1 MKKALCICLLFWL
14 LRIVSAWAQTTP
26 FTANWHFEGN
36 SSGISS
42 TGLVAASVVT
52 YTGVNLLA
60 VSQYSTGYVGLGANV
75 QNWST
80 TLCNQTEYVQ
90 FSVQPL
96 GTATITL
103 ASLSFAVAR
112 SAQGP
117 QQLTVRSSVDGFSN
131 NLLAQSIT
139 TSYQIASIALTG
151 AGFSNQS
158 NAITFRI
165 YGCNPT
171 DGGGTL
177 KIDEIQINAA
187 VLPVTLLSFTAQPEG
202 DRVQLAWSTTSE
214 YNANR
219 FVVERSRDLGEYTIV
234 GEVTAKG
241 TTDSRQYYGLTD
253 LNPQPGINYYR
264 LKQIDHDGTFQ
275 YVKPISV
282 ILRSSEPVISVYPNP
297 ASPDQIHV
305 RLWNADNAK
314 VQLLTAS
321 GQLMQ
326 GLLDK
331 KAGEADLTFA
341 QPLPMGL
348 YWLNVEE
355 KGQRYIVKV
364 LIDR

>member
-1 MKKALCICLLFWL
+1 M
-14 LRIVSAWAQTTP
+14 
-26 FTANWHFEGN
+26 
-36 SSGISS
+36 
-42 TGLVAASVVT
+42 
-52 YTGVNLLA
+52 
-60 VSQYSTGYVGLGANV
+60 
-75 QNWST
+75 
-80 TLCNQTEYVQ
+80 
-90 FSVQPL
+90 
-96 GTATITL
+96 
-103 ASLSFAVAR
+103 
-112 SAQGP
+112 
-117 QQLTVRSSVDGFSN
+117 
-131 NLLAQSIT
+131 
-139 TSYQIASIALTG
+139 
-151 AGFSNQS
+151 
-158 NAITFRI
+158 AITFRI
-165 YGCNPT
+165 YACNPT
-171 DGGGTL
+171 AGGGTL